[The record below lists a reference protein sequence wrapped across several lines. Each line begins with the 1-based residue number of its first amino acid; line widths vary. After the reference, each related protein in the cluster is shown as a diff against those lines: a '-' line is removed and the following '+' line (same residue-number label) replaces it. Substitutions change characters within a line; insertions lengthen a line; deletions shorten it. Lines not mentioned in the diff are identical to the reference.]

1 MAAVAG
7 APVAAEP
14 VSTAGGVAGAANPT
28 DAGGTSG
35 LVCRVQNSF
44 GRPVAGA
51 ALTLIDRSGRLTA
64 RARTREDGSGTMP
77 RPHPGAYTL
86 VVAAEGHRPQAT
98 NLMVGDGPASCTV
111 TLPGDAVAPGTAGTA
126 GTASVH
132 GVVCDAEGTPLAGAT
147 VLILDPA
154 GDVVAR
160 STSGAGGDYALSGL
174 RPGQFTL
181 QVSAPGR
188 RPAAVPVEVEA
199 SGGARHDLTLHPAGA
214 LTGTV
219 RQGRTGRPLADARVT
234 LLNAD
239 GVPVASFVTTDD
251 GTYTL
256 TDLAPGAYTLV
267 AAGYPPVASRLTLG
281 HADAATL
288 DLDLAQP
295 AE

>member
-1 MAAVAG
+1 MAPAAGTPALAV
-7 APVAAEP
+7 PVAAAGL
-14 VSTAGGVAGAANPT
+14 SATAGGAGAARPA
-28 DAGGTSG
+28 DAGGASG
-35 LVCRVQNSF
+35 LVCRVQDPS

-51 ALTLIDRSGRLTA
+51 ALTLIDRSGRQTA
-64 RARTREDGSGTMP
+64 RARTREDGTGTMP

-86 VVAAEGHRPQAT
+86 VVAAERHRPQAT

-111 TLPGDAVAPGTAGTA
+111 TLAGDAVAA
-126 GTASVH
+126 GTASMR

-160 STSGAGGDYALSGL
+160 TTSGAGGDYALSGL
-174 RPGQFTL
+174 RPGSFTL
-181 QVSAPGR
+181 QAGAPGH

-199 SGGARHDLTLHPAGA
+199 NDTPARHDVTLHPAGA

-219 RQGRTGRPLADARVT
+219 RQSRTGRPLADARVT

-239 GVPVASFVTTDD
+239 GVPVASVLTADD

-267 AAGYPPVASRLTLG
+267 AAGYPPVASTVVCG
-281 HADAATL
+281 AAEAL
-288 DLDLAQP
+288 AVDLDLAQP